1 MVVRKRLAV
10 AGVVQGVG
18 FRPFVYQLAV
28 RHGLGGWVLNDAEG
42 VKIEVEGPWEAINRF
57 VHDLQTE
64 LPPLAKIA
72 ELAQTFAPALGETSF
87 SIRESRAGAGRSA
100 LISPDTNVCADCL
113 RELFDPADRRFRY
126 PFINCTNCGPRY
138 TIVTDIPYD
147 RPNTTMKD
155 FPMCALCSR
164 EYHDPADRRFH
175 AQPVACPECGP
186 SVELWDA
193 AGRRLDV
200 PDPIRETAAR
210 LKRGEILAIKGLGG
224 FHLAC
229 DATNEETLRELRRR
243 KRREEKPFAVM
254 SNDLENVM
262 QYAEADEAEREL
274 LLSFRRPI
282 VLLRKREPE
291 RLAPSVAPRNR
302 SYGVMLPCT
311 PIQHLLLAEGRG
323 ATALPRQ
330 TGAALARS
338 ASCAALVMTSANLTD
353 EPLCISNGEA
363 IVRLRGIADGFLVH
377 NRDICARS
385 DDSIARVMAGR
396 ERLLRRARGYVPLP
410 ILLKRDGPKILAVG
424 AELKGA
430 ICLTKGRNAFL
441 SQHLGDL
448 KNAQALDFFEETV
461 AHLCRILEI
470 EPEAVAHDLHPDYF
484 STRHARQLKGRPL
497 VGVQHHHAHVAA
509 VLAEHG
515 EEGPVLGVALDGAGY
530 GSDGTIWGG
539 EFLIADLRDF
549 RRVGHL
555 APMPLPGGDAAV
567 AEPWRT
573 AVAYLHAAFG
583 PEWANLDI
591 PFVKRMDMRRA
602 RLVVQMVASLV
613 NTPFTTSTGRLFDA
627 VASLLGI
634 CDRNTHE
641 GQAPMELEAAADLS
655 AVAPA
660 LRSSA
665 ASAGEEESAKA
676 DEVVTNAL
684 PFEIRRENGVFLLD
698 PRSYIRAVVERLRG
712 SAPAETISA
721 EFHNGL
727 RNGVVAMC
735 ERIRKAEKISRVALS
750 GGVFQNKL
758 LFERTVRELERKDFR
773 VLTHQLVPP
782 NDGCIALGQAAVA
795 RARQFGAP

>member
-1 MVVRKRLAV
+1 LEPSERVRKRLAV

-18 FRPFVYQLAV
+18 FRPFVYQLAA

-64 LPPLAKIA
+64 LPPLAGIA
-72 ELAQTFAPALGETSF
+72 DLAQSFVPSSGETSF
-87 SIRESRAGAGRSA
+87 VIRESRAGAERSA

-113 RELFDPADRRFRY
+113 RELLDPADRRFRY

-155 FPMCALCSR
+155 FPMCAACSR

-175 AQPVACPECGP
+175 AQPVACPACGP
-186 SVELWDA
+186 AVQLWDS
-193 AGRRLDV
+193 AGRLLDM

-254 SNDLENVM
+254 SNDLETVM
-262 QYAEADEAEREL
+262 TYAEAGEAEREL

-291 RLAPSVAPRNR
+291 RLAPSVAPRSR

-311 PIQHLLLAEGRG
+311 PIQHLLLAEGF
-323 ATALPRQ
+323 
-330 TGAALARS
+330 
-338 ASCAALVMTSANLTD
+338 AALVMTSANLTD
-353 EPLCISNGEA
+353 EPLCISNDEA
-363 IVRLRGIADGFLVH
+363 IVRLRGIADAFLVH

-410 ILLKRDGPKILAVG
+410 IILKRDGPKVLAVG

-430 ICLTKGRNAFL
+430 VCLTKGRNAFL
-441 SQHLGDL
+441 GQHLGDL

-470 EPEAVAHDLHPDYF
+470 EPEVVAHDLHPDYF
-484 STRHARQLKGRPL
+484 STRYARRLTGPPL

-515 EEGPVLGVALDGAGY
+515 EEGPVLGVALDGTGF

-555 APMPLPGGDAAV
+555 AAMPLPGGDAAI

-583 PEWANLDI
+583 PEWENLDI
-591 PFVKRMDMRRA
+591 PFTKRIDRDRA
-602 RLVVQMVASLV
+602 RLVVQIIENRV

-655 AVAPA
+655 AIA
-660 LRSSA
+660 
-665 ASAGEEESAKA
+665 SAKA
-676 DEVVTNAL
+676 DEGVTNAL
-684 PFEIRRENGVFLLD
+684 PSEIRRENGAFLLD
-698 PRSYIRAVVERLRG
+698 PRSYIRSVVERLRENV
-712 SAPAETISA
+712 PAEAISA

-727 RNGVVAMC
+727 GNGVVAMC
-735 ERIRKAEKISRVALS
+735 ERIREAEKISSVALS

-795 RARQFGAP
+795 RARAS

>member
-1 MVVRKRLAV
+1 LEPSERVRKHLAV

-18 FRPFVYQLAV
+18 FRPFVHQLAT

-64 LPPLAKIA
+64 LPPLARIA
-72 ELAQTFAPALGETSF
+72 DLAQAFVPSFGETSF
-87 SIRESRAGAGRSA
+87 TIRESRAGAERSA

-155 FPMCALCSR
+155 FPMCAMCSR

-175 AQPVACPECGP
+175 AQPVACPACGP
-186 SVELWDA
+186 AVELWDP
-193 AGRRLDV
+193 AGCRLDA

-262 QYAEADEAEREL
+262 QYAEAGEAEREL

-282 VLLRKREPE
+282 VLLRKLAQRGGREPE

-311 PIQHLLLAEGRG
+311 PIQHLLLAEGF
-323 ATALPRQ
+323 T
-330 TGAALARS
+330 
-338 ASCAALVMTSANLTD
+338 ALVMTGANLAG

-363 IVRLRGIADGFLVH
+363 IARLRGIADAFLVH

-410 ILLKRDGPKILAVG
+410 ISLKCDGPKVLAVG
-424 AELKGA
+424 AEFKGA
-430 ICLTKGRNAFL
+430 VCLTKGRNAFL

-448 KNAQALDFFEETV
+448 KNARALDFFEETV

-470 EPEAVAHDLHPDYF
+470 KPEVVAHDLHPDYF
-484 STRHARQLKGRPL
+484 STRHAQQLKVFSPL

-515 EEGPVLGVALDGAGY
+515 EEGPVLGVALDGTGF
-530 GSDGTIWGG
+530 GPDGTIWGG
-539 EFLIADLRDF
+539 EFLVADLRDF

-555 APMPLPGGDAAV
+555 AAMPLPGGDGAI

-591 PFVKRMDMRRA
+591 PFMKRMDMGRA
-602 RLVVQMVASLV
+602 RLVVRMIESRV
-613 NTPFTTSTGRLFDA
+613 NTPFTTSAGRLFDA

-641 GQAPMELEAAADLS
+641 GQAPMELEAAADEGVTDVL
-655 AVAPA
+655 
-660 LRSSA
+660 LC
-665 ASAGEEESAKA
+665 
-676 DEVVTNAL
+676 EV
-684 PFEIRRENGVFLLD
+684 RRENGAFLLD
-698 PRSYIRAVVERLRG
+698 PRSCIRSVVERLRKK
-712 SAPAETISA
+712 APPEAISA

-727 RNGVVAMC
+727 CNGVIEMC
-735 ERIRKAEKISRVALS
+735 ARIREAEKISCVALS

-758 LFERTVRELERKDFR
+758 LFERTVRELERREFR
-773 VLTHQLVPP
+773 VLTHHLVPP

-795 RARQFGAP
+795 RARASG

>member
-1 MVVRKRLAV
+1 MEPSERVRKHLAV

-18 FRPFVYQLAV
+18 FRPFVYQLAA

-72 ELAQTFAPALGETSF
+72 DLAQAFVPSLSENSF
-87 SIRESRAGAGRSA
+87 IIRESRSGAERSA

-113 RELFDPADRRFRY
+113 KELFDPADRRFRY

-155 FPMCALCSR
+155 FPMCALCSQ
-164 EYHDPADRRFH
+164 EYQDPADRRFH
-175 AQPVACPECGP
+175 AQPVACPACGP
-186 SVELWDA
+186 AVELQDA

-200 PDPIRETAAR
+200 ADPVRETAAR

-229 DATNEETLRELRRR
+229 DATDETMVRELRRR
-243 KRREEKPFAVM
+243 KQREEKPFAVM

-282 VLLRKREPE
+282 VLLRKRRPE
-291 RLAPSVAPRNR
+291 RLASSVAPRNR

-311 PIQHLLLAEGRG
+311 PIQHLLLAEGFR
-323 ATALPRQ
+323 
-330 TGAALARS
+330 
-338 ASCAALVMTSANLTD
+338 ALVMTSANLTD

-363 IVRLRGIADGFLVH
+363 IVRLRGIADGFLMH
-377 NRDICARS
+377 NRDICART

-410 ILLKRDGPKILAVG
+410 ISLQRDGPKVLAVG

-430 ICLTKGRNAFL
+430 ICLMKGRNAFL
-441 SQHLGDL
+441 GQHLGDL
-448 KNAQALDFFEETV
+448 KNALALDFFEETV

-470 EPEAVAHDLHPDYF
+470 EPEVVAHDLHPDYF
-484 STRHARQLKGRPL
+484 STRHARRLKGLPL

-515 EEGPVLGVALDGAGY
+515 EEGTVLGVALDGAGY

-555 APMPLPGGDAAV
+555 AAMPLPGGDAAI

-591 PFVKRMDMRRA
+591 PFVKRMDMARA
-602 RLVVQMVASLV
+602 RLVVQMIAKRV

-641 GQAPMELEAAADLS
+641 GQAPMELEAI
-655 AVAPA
+655 
-660 LRSSA
+660 
-665 ASAGEEESAKA
+665 A
-676 DEVVTNAL
+676 DEGETRAL
-684 PFEIRRENGVFLLD
+684 PSEIRRDNGVFLLD
-698 PRSYIRAVVERLRG
+698 PRSYIRSVVERLREN
-712 SAPAETISA
+712 APAEAISA

-727 RNGVVAMC
+727 CNGVAAMC
-735 ERIRKAEKISRVALS
+735 ERIREAEKTSCVALS

-758 LFERTVRELERKDFR
+758 LFERTVRELERKGFR

-795 RARQFGAP
+795 RARAHRPPEEPGNRLTAGTLRPL

>member
-1 MVVRKRLAV
+1 MEPLERVRKHLAV

-18 FRPFVYQLAV
+18 FRPFVYQLAA

-64 LPPLAKIA
+64 PPPLARIA
-72 ELAQTFAPALGETSF
+72 DLAQTFVPAAGETAF
-87 SIRESRAGAGRSA
+87 IIRESLAGHKERSA

-155 FPMCALCSR
+155 FPMCAACSR

-175 AQPVACPECGP
+175 AQPVACPVCGP
-186 SVELWDA
+186 AVELWDPD
-193 AGRRLDV
+193 GRRLDA

-229 DATNEETLRELRRR
+229 DATNEEAVRELRRR
-243 KRREEKPFAVM
+243 KQREEKPFAVM
-254 SNDLENVM
+254 SNALEAVM

-282 VLLRKREPE
+282 VLLRKLAPE

-311 PIQHLLLAEGRG
+311 PIQHLLLAEDF
-323 ATALPRQ
+323 L
-330 TGAALARS
+330 
-338 ASCAALVMTSANLTD
+338 ALVMTSANLTD
-353 EPLCISNGEA
+353 EPLCISNDEA
-363 IVRLRGIADGFLVH
+363 VERLRGIADGFLVH

-385 DDSIARVMAGR
+385 DDSIARVMAGG

-410 ILLKRDGPKILAVG
+410 IPLSRDGPKVLAVG

-441 SQHLGDL
+441 GQHLGDL
-448 KNAQALDFFEETV
+448 KNAKALDFFEETV

-470 EPEAVAHDLHPDYF
+470 EPEIVAHDLHPDYF
-484 STRHARQLKGRPL
+484 STRYAQRFKERQL
-497 VGVQHHHAHVAA
+497 VAVQHHHAHIAA

-515 EEGPVLGVALDGAGY
+515 EEGPVLGVALDGTGF
-530 GSDGTIWGG
+530 GTDGTIWGG

-555 APMPLPGGDAAV
+555 AAMPLPGGDAAI

-573 AVAYLHAAFG
+573 AVAYLYAAFG
-583 PEWANLDI
+583 PDWTGLDI
-591 PFVKRMDMRRA
+591 PFVKRMDKSRA
-602 RLVVQMVASLV
+602 RVVVQMIESQV

-627 VASLLGI
+627 VASLLGV
-634 CDRNTHE
+634 CDHNTHE
-641 GQAPMELEAAADLS
+641 GQAPMDLEAAADE
-655 AVAPA
+655 
-660 LRSSA
+660 
-665 ASAGEEESAKA
+665 G
-676 DEVVTNAL
+676 VTNAL
-684 PFEIRRENGVFLLD
+684 PSEIRREDGVFLLD
-698 PRSYIRAVVERLRG
+698 PRSYIRSVVRRLREN
-712 SAPAETISA
+712 APAGTISA

-727 RNGVVAMC
+727 CDGVVAMC
-735 ERIRKAEKISRVALS
+735 ERIREVEKMTCVALS
-750 GGVFQNKL
+750 GGVFQNKW
-758 LFERTVRELERKDFR
+758 LFERTVRTLERKDFR
-773 VLTHQLVPP
+773 VLTHHLVPP

-795 RARQFGAP
+795 LARLTDSTPGRRLIVG

>member
-1 MVVRKRLAV
+1 MEPSERVRKHLAV

-18 FRPFVYQLAV
+18 FRPFAHQLAA
-28 RHGLGGWVLNDAEG
+28 RHGLGGWVLNDAQG

-72 ELAQTFAPALGETSF
+72 DLAQSFAPPLGETSF
-87 SIRESRAGAGRSA
+87 AIRESRAGAERSA

-113 RELFDPADRRFRY
+113 RELFDPADRRYRY

-155 FPMCALCSR
+155 FPMCATCSR

-175 AQPVACPECGP
+175 AQPVACPACGP
-186 SVELWDA
+186 ALELLDRDGGQLDA
-193 AGRRLDV
+193 

-210 LKRGEILAIKGLGG
+210 LRRGEIVAIKGLGG

-254 SNDLENVM
+254 SNDLENVV

-282 VLLRKREPE
+282 VLLRKRQPE
-291 RLAPSVAPRNR
+291 RLAPSVAPHNR

-311 PIQHLLLAEGRG
+311 PIQHLLLAERF
-323 ATALPRQ
+323 R
-330 TGAALARS
+330 
-338 ASCAALVMTSANLTD
+338 ALVMTSANLAE

-363 IVRLRGIADGFLVH
+363 IVRLRGIADAFLAH

-410 ILLKRDGPKILAVG
+410 ISLKRDGPKVLAVG

-430 ICLTKGRNAFL
+430 VCLTKGRNAFL

-448 KNAQALDFFEETV
+448 KNAPALDFFEETV

-470 EPEAVAHDLHPDYF
+470 EPEVVAHDLHPDYF
-484 STRHARQLKGRPL
+484 STRHAKRLKALSPL
-497 VGVQHHHAHVAA
+497 VGVQHHHAHIAA

-515 EEGPVLGVALDGAGY
+515 EEGPVLGVALDGTGF
-530 GSDGTIWGG
+530 GPDGTIWGG
-539 EFLIADLRDF
+539 EFLIADQRDF

-555 APMPLPGGDAAV
+555 AAMPLPGGDAAI

-591 PFVKRMDMRRA
+591 PFTKRMDMGRA
-602 RLVVQMVASLV
+602 RVVVQMIAGRV

-641 GQAPMELEAAADLS
+641 GQAPMELEAAADEGVTS
-655 AVAPA
+655 A
-660 LRSSA
+660 LQC
-665 ASAGEEESAKA
+665 
-676 DEVVTNAL
+676 EV
-684 PFEIRRENGVFLLD
+684 RRENGAFLLD
-698 PRSYIRAVVERLRG
+698 PRSCIRSVVERLREK
-712 SAPAETISA
+712 APAETISA

-727 RNGVVAMC
+727 CNGVIEMC
-735 ERIRKAEKISRVALS
+735 ARIREAEKISCVALS

-758 LFERTVRELERKDFR
+758 LFERTVRELERNEFR

-795 RARQFGAP
+795 RARAVDICLNKWLGSKPSF

>member
-1 MVVRKRLAV
+1 MEPSERVRKHLAV

-64 LPPLAKIA
+64 LPPLAQIA
-72 ELAQTFAPALGETSF
+72 DLVQTFVPSFGETAF
-87 SIRESRAGAGRSA
+87 IIRESRAGAERSA

-175 AQPVACPECGP
+175 AQPVACPACGP
-186 SVELWDA
+186 AVALWDP

-311 PIQHLLLAEGRG
+311 PIQHLLLAEGSG

-353 EPLCISNGEA
+353 EPLCISNSEA
-363 IVRLRGIADGFLVH
+363 VERLRGIADGFLVH

-385 DDSIARVMAGR
+385 DDSIVRVMAGG

-410 ILLKRDGPKILAVG
+410 IALKRDGPKILAVG

-441 SQHLGDL
+441 GQHLGDL
-448 KNAQALDFFEETV
+448 KNAQALHFFEETV

-470 EPEAVAHDLHPDYF
+470 EPEVVAHDLHPDYF
-484 STRHARQLKGRPL
+484 STRHAKRLKGRPL
-497 VGVQHHHAHVAA
+497 VGVQHHHAHIAA
-509 VLAEHG
+509 VLAERG
-515 EEGPVLGVALDGAGY
+515 EEGPVLGVALDGAGF

-539 EFLIADLRDF
+539 EFLIVDLRDF

-555 APMPLPGGDAAV
+555 AAMPLPGGDAAV

-583 PEWANLDI
+583 PEWADLDI
-591 PFVKRMDMRRA
+591 PFVQRMDKSAQRTSRDMRRA
-602 RLVVQMVASLV
+602 RLVVQMIESRV

-641 GQAPMELEAAADLS
+641 GQAPMELEAAADE
-655 AVAPA
+655 
-660 LRSSA
+660 
-665 ASAGEEESAKA
+665 G
-676 DEVVTNAL
+676 VTNAL
-684 PFEIRRENGVFLLD
+684 PFEIRRANGAFLLD
-698 PRSYIRAVVERLRG
+698 PGSYIRSVVQRVREN
-712 SAPAETISA
+712 APAETVSA

-735 ERIRKAEKISRVALS
+735 ERIREAEKISCVALS

-758 LFERTVRELERKDFR
+758 LFERAVRELERKEFR

-795 RARQFGAP
+795 RARASG

>member
-1 MVVRKRLAV
+1 MEPSERVRKRLAV

-18 FRPFVYQLAV
+18 FRPFVHQLAA

-72 ELAQTFAPALGETSF
+72 DLAQSFVPPIRETSF
-87 SIRESRAGAGRSA
+87 IIRESRAGAERSA

-147 RPNTTMKD
+147 RPNTTMKN
-155 FPMCALCSR
+155 FPMCAACSR

-175 AQPVACPECGP
+175 AQPVACPACGP
-186 SVELWDA
+186 AVELRDA
-193 AGRRLDV
+193 AGRRLDAS
-200 PDPIRETAAR
+200 DPIRETAAR

-229 DATNEETLRELRRR
+229 DAANEAALRELRRR

-254 SNDLENVM
+254 SNDLETVL
-262 QYAEADEAEREL
+262 QYAEAGEAEREL

-282 VLLRKREPE
+282 VLLRKRAPE

-323 ATALPRQ
+323 ATN
-330 TGAALARS
+330 RS

-353 EPLCISNGEA
+353 EPLCISNDEA
-363 IVRLRGIADGFLVH
+363 VVRLRGIADAFLVH

-410 ILLKRDGPKILAVG
+410 IPLKRDGPKILAVG

-470 EPEAVAHDLHPDYF
+470 EPEVVAHDLHPDYF
-484 STRHARQLKGRPL
+484 STQHARRLKVSSPPIREPQGGPEQLSNGPL

-515 EEGPVLGVALDGAGY
+515 EEGPVLGVALDGAGF

-555 APMPLPGGDAAV
+555 APMPLPGGDAAI

-591 PFVKRMDMRRA
+591 PFVKRMDMAPRA
-602 RLVVQMVASLV
+602 RGRPDDR
-613 NTPFTTSTGRLFDA
+613 TPRQYAFHHEHGTAVRRGRL
-627 VASLLGI
+627 
-634 CDRNTHE
+634 
-641 GQAPMELEAAADLS
+641 APRHLRPQHARRPGADGTGG
-655 AVAPA
+655 
-660 LRSSA
+660 RSGRS
-665 ASAGEEESAKA
+665 
-676 DEVVTNAL
+676 VTRAL
-684 PFEIRRENGVFLLD
+684 PSEIRRENGAFLLD
-698 PRSYIRAVVERLRG
+698 PRSYIRSAVERLREN
-712 SAPAETISA
+712 APAEAISA

-727 RNGVVAMC
+727 CNGVVGMC
-735 ERIRKAEKISRVALS
+735 ERIRETEKISSVALS

-758 LFERTVRELERKDFR
+758 LFERTVRDLERKGFR
-773 VLTHQLVPP
+773 VLTHHLVPP

-795 RARQFGAP
+795 RARAYRFQK

>member
-1 MVVRKRLAV
+1 MEPSERVRKRLAV

-18 FRPFVYQLAV
+18 FRPFVYQLAA
-28 RHGLGGWVLNDAEG
+28 RHGLAGWVLNDAEG

-64 LPPLAKIA
+64 LPPLARIA
-72 ELAQTFAPALGETSF
+72 DLAQSFVPSSGETSF
-87 SIRESRAGAGRSA
+87 IIRESRAGAERSA

-113 RELFDPADRRFRY
+113 KELFDPADRRFRY

-138 TIVTDIPYD
+138 TIVTDVPYD

-155 FPMCALCSR
+155 FPMCAACSR

-175 AQPVACPECGP
+175 AQPVACPACGP
-186 SVELWDA
+186 AVQLQDP
-193 AGRRLDV
+193 AGRPLDA
-200 PDPIRETAAR
+200 PDLIREAAAR

-229 DATNEETLRELRRR
+229 DATNEEAVRELRRR

-254 SNDLENVM
+254 SNDIETVM
-262 QYAEADEAEREL
+262 QYAEAGEAEREL

-311 PIQHLLLAEGRG
+311 PIQHLLLAEGF
-323 ATALPRQ
+323 T
-330 TGAALARS
+330 
-338 ASCAALVMTSANLTD
+338 ALVMTSANVSD
-353 EPLCISNGEA
+353 EPLCISNTEA
-363 IVRLRGIADGFLVH
+363 IERLRGIADAFLVH

-410 ILLKRDGPKILAVG
+410 IALKRDGPKVLAVG

-441 SQHLGDL
+441 GQHLGDL

-461 AHLCRILEI
+461 AHLRRILEI
-470 EPEAVAHDLHPDYF
+470 EPEIVAHDLHPDYF
-484 STRHARQLKGRPL
+484 STRYALELTGLPL
-497 VGVQHHHAHVAA
+497 VGVQHHHAHIAA

-515 EEGPVLGVALDGAGY
+515 EEGPVLGLALDGTGF
-530 GSDGTIWGG
+530 GTDGTIWGG

-555 APMPLPGGDAAV
+555 APMPLPGGDAAI

-591 PFVKRMDMRRA
+591 PFVKRMEMGRA
-602 RLVVQMVASLV
+602 RVVIQMIERRV

-641 GQAPMELEAAADLS
+641 GQAPMELEAAAAEDVMS
-655 AVAPA
+655 
-660 LRSSA
+660 
-665 ASAGEEESAKA
+665 
-676 DEVVTNAL
+676 AL
-684 PFEIRRENGVFLLD
+684 PQEIRRENGVFLLD
-698 PRSYIRAVVERLRG
+698 PRSYIHSAVERLRDNV
-712 SAPAETISA
+712 PAETISA

-727 RNGVVAMC
+727 CNGVIETC
-735 ERIRKAEKISRVALS
+735 ERIREAENISSVALS

-773 VLTHQLVPP
+773 VLTYQLVPP

-795 RARQFGAP
+795 RARASG

>member
-1 MVVRKRLAV
+1 MEPSERVRKHLAV

-64 LPPLAKIA
+64 RPPLAKIA
-72 ELAQTFAPALGETSF
+72 DLAQAFVPSFGETSF
-87 SIRESRAGAGRSA
+87 IIRESRAGAERSA

-155 FPMCALCSR
+155 FPMCAMCSR
-164 EYHDPADRRFH
+164 EYHDPTDRRFH
-175 AQPVACPECGP
+175 AQPVACPACGP
-186 SVELWDA
+186 AVALLDR
-193 AGRRLDV
+193 AGQLLDV
-200 PDPIRETAAR
+200 PDPIREAAAR

-229 DATNEETLRELRRR
+229 DAANEETLRELRRR

-254 SNDLENVM
+254 SNDLENVL
-262 QYAEADEAEREL
+262 QYAEANEAEREL

-323 ATALPRQ
+323 ATN
-330 TGAALARS
+330 RS

-353 EPLCISNGEA
+353 EPLCIANDEA
-363 IVRLRGIADGFLVH
+363 IVRLRGIADGFLAH

-410 ILLKRDGPKILAVG
+410 ITLKRDGPKILAVG

-441 SQHLGDL
+441 GQHLGDL

-470 EPEAVAHDLHPDYF
+470 EPEVVAHDLHPDYF
-484 STRHARQLKGRPL
+484 STRYAQRLAGRPPIRGPQGGPEQLSNGPL

-515 EEGPVLGVALDGAGY
+515 EEGPVLGVALDGAGF

-555 APMPLPGGDAAV
+555 AAMPLPGGDAAV
-567 AEPWRT
+567 QEPWRT

-583 PEWANLDI
+583 PEWTNLDI
-591 PFVKRMDMRRA
+591 PFAKRMDMRRA
-602 RLVVQMVASLV
+602 RLVVQMVASRV
-613 NTPFTTSTGRLFDA
+613 NTPFTTSTGRLFNA

-634 CDRNTHE
+634 CDRNTYE
-641 GQAPMELEAAADLS
+641 GQAPMELEAAADE
-655 AVAPA
+655 
-660 LRSSA
+660 
-665 ASAGEEESAKA
+665 G
-676 DEVVTNAL
+676 VTSAL
-684 PFEIRRENGVFLLD
+684 PSEVRRENGALLLD
-698 PRSYIRAVVERLRG
+698 PRSYIRSVVERLREN
-712 SAPAETISA
+712 APAEVISA

-727 RNGVVAMC
+727 CDGVVAMC
-735 ERIRKAEKISRVALS
+735 ERIREVEKISCVALS

-758 LFERTVRELERKDFR
+758 LFERTVRELERKQFR

-795 RARQFGAP
+795 RARAIS

>member
-1 MVVRKRLAV
+1 MT
-10 AGVVQGVG
+10 
-18 FRPFVYQLAV
+18 FRP
-28 RHGLGGWVLNDAEG
+28 
-42 VKIEVEGPWEAINRF
+42 
-57 VHDLQTE
+57 E

-72 ELAQTFAPALGETSF
+72 DLTQSFAPPVGEKAF
-87 SIRESRAGAGRSA
+87 IIRESRAGAERSA

-138 TIVTDIPYD
+138 TIVTDVPYD

-155 FPMCALCSR
+155 FPMCAACSR

-175 AQPVACPECGP
+175 AQPVACPACGP
-186 SVELWDA
+186 AVQLWDP
-193 AGRRLDV
+193 AGRRLDA

-229 DATNEETLRELRRR
+229 DAASEEAVRELRRR

-254 SNDLENVM
+254 SNDLEAVM
-262 QYAEADEAEREL
+262 QYAEAGEAEREL

-311 PIQHLLLAEGRG
+311 PIQHLLLAEGF
-323 ATALPRQ
+323 
-330 TGAALARS
+330 
-338 ASCAALVMTSANLTD
+338 AALVMTSANLTD

-363 IVRLRGIADGFLVH
+363 LERLRGIADAFLVH

-410 ILLKRDGPKILAVG
+410 IVFPRDGPKVLAVG

-430 ICLTKGRNAFL
+430 VCLTKGRNAFL
-441 SQHLGDL
+441 GQHLGDL

-470 EPEAVAHDLHPDYF
+470 EPEIVAHDLHPDYF
-484 STRHARQLKGRPL
+484 STRYAKRLEGRPPIREPQGGPEQWPNGPL

-515 EEGPVLGVALDGAGY
+515 EEGPVLGVALDGTGY

-549 RRVGHL
+549 RRAGHL

-583 PEWANLDI
+583 PEWENLDI
-591 PFVKRMDMRRA
+591 PFVKRMDMGRA
-602 RLVVQMVASLV
+602 RVVVQMIERRV

-641 GQAPMELEAAADLS
+641 GQAPMELEAAA
-655 AVAPA
+655 
-660 LRSSA
+660 
-665 ASAGEEESAKA
+665 EES
-676 DEVVTNAL
+676 VTRAL
-684 PFEIRRENGVFLLD
+684 PSEIRRENGVFLLD
-698 PRSYIRAVVERLRG
+698 PRSYIRSAVERLRENV
-712 SAPAETISA
+712 PAEAISA

-727 RNGVVAMC
+727 CNGVVATC
-735 ERIRKAEKISRVALS
+735 ERIREAENISCVALS

-758 LFERTVRELERKDFR
+758 LFERTVRDLERKDFR

-795 RARQFGAP
+795 HARANG

>member
-1 MVVRKRLAV
+1 MEPSERVRKHLAV

-18 FRPFVYQLAV
+18 FRPFVYQLAA

-72 ELAQTFAPALGETSF
+72 DLAQSFVPPVGETSF
-87 SIRESRAGAGRSA
+87 IIRESRAGAERSA

-155 FPMCALCSR
+155 FPMCAACSR

-175 AQPVACPECGP
+175 AQPVACPACGP
-186 SVELWDA
+186 AVELWDA
-193 AGRRLDV
+193 AGRRLDA

-229 DATNEETLRELRRR
+229 DAANEEAARELRRR

-254 SNDLENVM
+254 SNDLETVM
-262 QYAEADEAEREL
+262 QYAEAGEAEREL

-282 VLLRKREPE
+282 VLLRKRAPE

-311 PIQHLLLAEGRG
+311 PIQHLLLAEGF
-323 ATALPRQ
+323 
-330 TGAALARS
+330 
-338 ASCAALVMTSANLTD
+338 AALVMTSANLTD
-353 EPLCISNGEA
+353 EPLCISNDEA
-363 IVRLRGIADGFLVH
+363 VERLRGIADAFLVH

-410 ILLKRDGPKILAVG
+410 IVLKRDGPKVLAVG

-430 ICLTKGRNAFL
+430 VCLTKGRNAFL
-441 SQHLGDL
+441 GQHLGDL

-470 EPEAVAHDLHPDYF
+470 EPEVVAHDLHPDYF
-484 STRHARQLKGRPL
+484 STRYAQRLKGSSPPIREPQGGPEQLSNGPL

-515 EEGPVLGVALDGAGY
+515 EEGPVLGVALDGTGY

-555 APMPLPGGDAAV
+555 APMPLPGGDAAI

-591 PFVKRMDMRRA
+591 PFVKRVDMGRA
-602 RLVVQMVASLV
+602 RVVVQMIERRV

-641 GQAPMELEAAADLS
+641 GQAPMELEAAADE
-655 AVAPA
+655 
-660 LRSSA
+660 
-665 ASAGEEESAKA
+665 G
-676 DEVVTNAL
+676 VTNAL
-684 PFEIRRENGVFLLD
+684 PSEIRRENGVFLLD
-698 PRSYIRAVVERLRG
+698 PRSYIRSAVERLREN
-712 SAPAETISA
+712 A
-721 EFHNGL
+721 
-727 RNGVVAMC
+727 
-735 ERIRKAEKISRVALS
+735 S
-750 GGVFQNKL
+750 G
-758 LFERTVRELERKDFR
+758 
-773 VLTHQLVPP
+773 
-782 NDGCIALGQAAVA
+782 
-795 RARQFGAP
+795 